1 VSTRTPPVIMR
12 TRALPLL
19 RLLCAAGVIATAM
32 LASPTVSGQNE
43 KESFTGFAINM
54 NSGPSTA
61 TVDFTIERWSTDAER
76 EQLLGILREQKD
88 EYRANQQ
95 LLKALQKMPKVGYIR
110 TPQTLAWD
118 LRYARQS
125 PLEDGGRRIVL
136 GTDRPIGFREAR
148 NQPRTMDYPFTVL
161 EIQLDKNDRGVGKIL
176 AGTKIF
182 IDKNNNLVLENY
194 AQQPVRFNEIKR
206 LK

>member
-1 VSTRTPPVIMR
+1 MR
-12 TRALPLL
+12 TSNTLGVVAAAVALATLL
-19 RLLCAAGVIATAM
+19 AV
-32 LASPTVSGQNE
+32 PTLSGQNV

-76 EQLLGILREQKD
+76 DKLLSVLQEEKD
-88 EYRANQQ
+88 EYRANKR
-95 LLKALQKMPKVGYIR
+95 LLDVLQDLPKVGYIR

-118 LRYARQS
+118 LRFARQS

-136 GTDRPIGFREAR
+136 ATDRPIGFREAR
-148 NQPRTMDYPFTVL
+148 NQPRSIDYPFTIV
-161 EIQLDKNDRGVGKIL
+161 EVQLDKNDRGVGKIL
-176 AGTKIF
+176 AGTKLY
-182 IDKNNNLVLENY
+182 IDRKTNNLVLENF
-194 AQQPVRFNEIKR
+194 AQQPVRFNEIRR

>member
-1 VSTRTPPVIMR
+1 MNIQ
-12 TRALPLL
+12 AL
-19 RLLCAAGVIATAM
+19 RLARIALAASAVAVGLIAP
-32 LASPTVSGQNE
+32 ASDMSAQDQ

-76 EQLLGILREQKD
+76 DQLLAILQEEKD
-88 EYRANQQ
+88 VYRANKQ
-95 LLKALQKMPKVGYIR
+95 LLTALQKLPKVGYIR
-110 TPQTLAWD
+110 TPNTLAWD
-118 LRYARQS
+118 LHYARQS

-148 NQPRTMDYPFTVL
+148 NQPRSMDYPFTIV
-161 EIQLDKNDRGVGKIL
+161 EVQLDKNDRGVGKIL
-176 AGTKIF
+176 TGTKIY
-182 IDKNNNLVLENY
+182 IDKKTNNLVLENY
-194 AQQPVRFNEIKR
+194 AQQPVRFNEIRR

>member
-1 VSTRTPPVIMR
+1 MDTRSLRVARIALAVS
-12 TRALPLL
+12 A
-19 RLLCAAGVIATAM
+19 IAVGAVAPAPDM
-32 LASPTVSGQNE
+32 SAQGQ
-43 KESFTGFAINM
+43 KEQFTGFAINM

-76 EQLLGILREQKD
+76 DQLLGILQEEKD
-88 EYRANQQ
+88 VYRANKQ
-95 LLKALQKMPKVGYIR
+95 LLTALQKLPKVGYIR
-110 TPQTLAWD
+110 TPNTLAWD

-148 NQPRTMDYPFTVL
+148 NSGRSMDYPFTIV
-161 EIQLDKNDRGVGKIL
+161 EVQLDKNDRGVGKIL
-176 AGTKIF
+176 AGTKIY
-182 IDKNNNLVLENY
+182 IDKKTNNLVLENY
-194 AQQPVRFNEIKR
+194 GQQPVRFNEIKR